1 MEQGRRLT
9 TDLEREALEYLDDL
23 RESGS
28 INMFGAAPYVEA
40 NFNVDR
46 KEAGRLLMLW
56 MANFNEEKNYETVK
70 TNTK

>member
-9 TDLEREALEYLDDL
+9 TDLEREALEYLNDL

-28 INMFGAAPYVEA
+28 TNMFGAAPYVEA

-46 KEAGRLLMLW
+46 KESVRLLTLW
-56 MANFNEEKNYETVK
+56 MANFNEEKKYETVK
-70 TNTK
+70 TNTI